1 METRNESKN
10 TKVITTYMP
19 ELTVIQSELKAP
31 KNQHNNFGNFNY
43 RSAED
48 ILEALKPI
56 LKKHN
61 CNIVITDSIKQVG
74 DRYYVKA
81 KVTLTN
87 NTGQTVESI
96 AYAREEENKKG
107 MDMSQTTG
115 SCSSYA
121 RKYALN
127 GMFAI
132 DDNKDSDALPGE
144 TKQPKPTMAQPKVQ
158 PKPTQPTQP
167 TQANPQLATPAQIQ
181 YIQGLGYK
189 GDTSK
194 ILKSQVN
201 DIITE
206 LKK

>member
-1 METRNESKN
+1 
-10 TKVITTYMP
+10 MP
-19 ELTVIQSELKAP
+19 ELTAIQSELKAP

-61 CNIVITDSIKQVG
+61 CNIVITDTIKQVG

-81 KVTLTN
+81 KVTLAN
-87 NTGQTVESI
+87 SSGQTVESV

-132 DDNKDSDALPGE
+132 DDNKDSDALEPT
-144 TKQPKPTMAQPKVQ
+144 TKPQQVQAKPQQAQPT
-158 PKPTQPTQP
+158 KPAQTTQPTNQE
-167 TQANPQLATPAQIQ
+167 LATDKQIN
-181 YIQGLGYK
+181 YIKGLGYQ

-201 DIITE
+201 DIINE
-206 LKK
+206 LRK